1 MTLSLSSLKRERQ
14 GRSATGFDQVRF
26 EKLAG
31 HFEAAYGDLHGQ
43 SMSERQADCL
53 ISPKVTQCAELLF
66 FTLFSFKSGLTY
78 DLLGLVSGMDGST
91 AKRTQ
96 SAGVAVLAHAL
107 ARSGHAPARH
117 LESPA
122 DLEALLAQADT
133 LLLDATELRIQRPQD
148 PERQRAYYSGKK
160 KSTPSRQ

>member
-1 MTLSLSSLKRERQ
+1 M
-14 GRSATGFDQVRF
+14 
-26 EKLAG
+26 
-31 HFEAAYGDLHGQ
+31 
-43 SMSERQADCL
+43 
-53 ISPKVTQCAELLF
+53 
-66 FTLFSFKSGLTY
+66 
-78 DLLGLVSGMDGST
+78 LGLVSGMDGST

-107 ARSGHAPARH
+107 ACSGHAPARH
-117 LESPA
+117 LAGPA

-160 KSTPSRQ
+160 KSMPSRQ